1 MTNCVGAP
9 DEQLEEKELLIADLE
24 ERIES
29 LEKENF
35 QIRQEMQKAPSMVGK
50 TGKDESEKVIND
62 LSKQNAILRRK
73 LDDALEKLSKK

>member
-24 ERIES
+24 ERIET

-35 QIRQEMQKAPSMVGK
+35 QIR
-50 TGKDESEKVIND
+50 
-62 LSKQNAILRRK
+62 
-73 LDDALEKLSKK
+73 

>member
-1 MTNCVGAP
+1 
-9 DEQLEEKELLIADLE
+9 
-24 ERIES
+24 
-29 LEKENF
+29 
-35 QIRQEMQKAPSMVGK
+35 MQKAPSMGGK